1 MMIGPDIGKRGEGMV
16 RTIVV
21 RWLATVAAFTS
32 VGVYA
37 DDALVETGRA
47 EALALS
53 SHLVVAHNTG
63 KRGSVRERQEEGYW
77 CSFGYEEWVLDS
89 LVRGAPLWK
98 PGARIRVFDAG
109 QEQDCWRGNEYK
121 TTGLDIGLM
130 LHVYASATKLA
141 NGYVPGARGVLLG
154 RRRGTRDLAFV
165 VAGSIE
171 SPDQADSLG
180 REWDDLHKDAP
191 PEP

>member
-1 MMIGPDIGKRGEGMV
+1 MV
-16 RTIVV
+16 GTIVV
-21 RWLATVAAFTS
+21 RWLATVLACAS
-32 VGVYA
+32 PRVYA

-47 EALALS
+47 EALGLS

-89 LVRGAPLWK
+89 LVRGASLWK

-141 NGYVPGARGVLLG
+141 DAHVPGARGILLA
-154 RRRGTRDLAFV
+154 RRRGTRDLVFV
-165 VAGSIE
+165 VAGSLE
-171 SPDQADSLG
+171 SPGQAGPLG
-180 REWDDLHKDAP
+180 REWDDLHKDAAP
-191 PEP
+191 GP